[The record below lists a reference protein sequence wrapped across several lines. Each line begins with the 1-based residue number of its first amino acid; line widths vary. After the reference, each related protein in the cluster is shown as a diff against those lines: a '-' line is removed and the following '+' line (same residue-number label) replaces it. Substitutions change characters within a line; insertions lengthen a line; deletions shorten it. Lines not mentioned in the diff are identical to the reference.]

1 MRRLFIAI
9 LLVAG
14 CIQLSA
20 GFTGST
26 RPSIVDPT
34 ALPDARAA
42 AQSESADYDKLE
54 AIIDTSRGQIV
65 IEFFAADAPRHVEH
79 FVKTARE
86 GGYDGTTFHRVVKNA
101 LIQGG
106 DPLSRNPAAKARY
119 GTGGLNLGLPDEI
132 NKRKHVTGAVSSV
145 LQAVSPGSIEVKPG
159 SSGSQFF
166 ILLNAG
172 PAQAGLDAKFTV
184 FARVVEGLDVA
195 QAISVSPASAAGVA
209 NERISISKVTIREK
223 APAIEQMK
231 AMTAT
236 VETSMGNLKLQMTP
250 ESSPATTRAFL
261 RYARAGLYDG
271 TTFFRVSQK
280 YFLQAGDVREWP
292 ADSPNRS
299 RFFSLWP
306 IPAEKSDVKH
316 VRGTVS
322 MLRFEDGT
330 TNCYFFTLTVDNPAL
345 DGKHVPFARVSE
357 GLDVLDKIAAVEVE
371 GDKPKQRIEI
381 RKITV
386 Q

>member
-1 MRRLFIAI
+1 MRRLFIAV

-14 CIQLSA
+14 SIQLSA
-20 GFTGST
+20 GST
-26 RPSIVDPT
+26 TRSVFDPVVPP
-34 ALPDARAA
+34 ALTPGQAA
-42 AQSESADYDKLE
+42 AEYDTLE
-54 AIIDTSRGQIV
+54 AVLETSRGQIV
-65 IEFFAADAPRHVEH
+65 IEFFSAEAPRHVEH
-79 FVKTARE
+79 FVKTARD

-106 DPLSRNPAAKARY
+106 DPLSKNPAAKARY

-132 NKRKHVTGAVSSV
+132 NKRKHVTGAVSAV
-145 LQAVSPGSIEVKPG
+145 LQSVSPGSIEVKPG

-184 FARVVEGLDVA
+184 FGRVVEGLDIA
-195 QAISVSPASAAGVA
+195 QAISVAPASATGVA
-209 NERISISKVTIREK
+209 NDRITINKVVIREK
-223 APAIEQMK
+223 APTAGQMK
-231 AMTAT
+231 GLTAT
-236 VETSMGNLKLQMTP
+236 IETSMGNLKLQMTP
-250 ESSPATTRAFL
+250 ESAPVTTRAFI
-261 RYARAGLYDG
+261 RYAKAGLYDG
-271 TTFFRVSQK
+271 TTFNRVSQK
-280 YFLQAGDVREWP
+280 YFLQAGDVRDWP

-299 RFFSLWP
+299 RFFSLWS

-316 VRGTVS
+316 SRGVVS
-322 MLRFEDGT
+322 MLRLEDGT

-345 DGKHVPFARVSE
+345 DGKGVPVAKITE
-357 GLDVLDKIAAVEVE
+357 GLDVLDKIAAVEVD